1 MTIRVVHWGV
11 GATGKLGLRGVIGHP
26 ELELVGLGVARP
38 ENVGRDAGDC
48 CDQPDTGVVATSSTD
63 DLLALKPDC
72 LSYFGAGSNDLEA
85 GLAIVEPFLEAG
97 VNVVTTSLSPLIF
110 PHALDPA
117 IRDRVEGA
125 CRRGGSTLF
134 ATGIEPGFASDLL
147 PFNLMTIVEELDV
160 MHIQEIADYS
170 NYPVEYVQREVFGF
184 GKPMDHEPLLFQGDR
199 IAKTWKGVVTGM
211 AKDLGIA
218 LDDVT
223 VDVGKAPA
231 HQDLTTAFGAVEK
244 GTVGAIRFALNG
256 VAGGRT
262 VIIME
267 HINYLHDDIAPEWGR
282 GGAGKGTVY
291 RVKITGQP
299 DLVCELVLS
308 SVGGRL
314 ATAMRA
320 INAIPLMKDARTGIL
335 EPLEV
340 PARPSGRVRGVA
352 TAGKR

>member
-1 MTIRVVHWGV
+1 
-11 GATGKLGLRGVIGHP
+11 
-26 ELELVGLGVARP
+26 VARP

-48 CDQPDTGVVATSSTD
+48 CDQPKTGIVATGSID

-72 LSYFGAGSNDLEA
+72 LSYFGAGSADLEA
-85 GLAIVEPFLEAG
+85 GLANVERFLEAG
-97 VNVVTTSLSPLIF
+97 VDVVTTSLAPLIF

-117 IRDRVEGA
+117 IRERIDGA
-125 CRRGGSTLF
+125 CRRGGTSLF

-211 AKDLGIA
+211 AKDLNIK

-256 VAGGRT
+256 VVAGRT

-291 RVKITGQP
+291 RVKITGEP

-320 INAIPLMKDARTGIL
+320 INAIPLMKGARPGIL

-340 PARPSGRVRGVA
+340 PARPSGRVRGLG
-352 TAGKR
+352 AG